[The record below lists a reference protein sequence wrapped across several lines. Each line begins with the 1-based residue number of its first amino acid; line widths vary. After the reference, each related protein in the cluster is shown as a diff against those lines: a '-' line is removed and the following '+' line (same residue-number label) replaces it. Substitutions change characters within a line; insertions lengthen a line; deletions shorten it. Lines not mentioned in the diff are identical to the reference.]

1 MGYTVKQFLLKH
13 IILVAVWIVLMTVY
27 VGSGASLSDDST
39 TYAVS
44 MLAASICMLM
54 IWFSLLD
61 MILDDTFLLPIVDST
76 WVGVAL
82 CITSLGGGI
91 VAFLNFMYVL

>member
-1 MGYTVKQFLLKH
+1 MGYTLKQFLLRH
-13 IILVAVWIVLMTVY
+13 IKLVAAWIVLMAVY
-27 VGSGASLSDDST
+27 MGSGASFSDDST

-61 MILDDTFLLPIVDST
+61 MILDDTFLST
-76 WVGVAL
+76 WAGAAL
-82 CITSLGGGI
+82 CIASLCGGA
-91 VAFLNFMYVL
+91 VAFINFIYVL

>member
-1 MGYTVKQFLLKH
+1 MGYALKQFLLKH
-13 IILVAVWIVLMTVY
+13 IILVAAWIVLMAVY

-54 IWFSLLD
+54 IWFLLFD
-61 MILDDTFLLPIVDST
+61 MVLDDTFILPIADST
-76 WVGVAL
+76 WVGAVL
-82 CITSLGGGI
+82 CIASLCGGA
-91 VAFLNFMYVL
+91 VAFINFMYVL

>member
-1 MGYTVKQFLLKH
+1 MGYALKQFLIRHML
-13 IILVAVWIVLMTVY
+13 LVAAWIIIMTVY
-27 VGSGASLSDDST
+27 VGFGASLSDDST

-61 MILDDTFLLPIVDST
+61 IILDDTFLST
-76 WVGVAL
+76 WAGAAL
-82 CITSLGGGI
+82 CIASLCGGA
-91 VAFLNFMYVL
+91 VAFINFIYVL